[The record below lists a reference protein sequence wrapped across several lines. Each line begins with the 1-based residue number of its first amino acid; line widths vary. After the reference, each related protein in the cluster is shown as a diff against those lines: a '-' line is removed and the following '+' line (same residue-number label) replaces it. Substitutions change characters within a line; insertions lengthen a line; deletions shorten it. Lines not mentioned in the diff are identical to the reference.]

1 MPEKLSVS
9 VQGKFPGAL
18 DAKTGSSSQSGP
30 FTPGVAAQ
38 NDGDHALTVNTSE
51 EHRLD
56 ENAFRN

>member
-1 MPEKLSVS
+1 